1 MSLRRQNGFTLI
13 ELMVTLT
20 VFVILSSIA
29 YPSFRSMIRSNRL
42 ATANN
47 EVIALT
53 NLARSEA
60 IRNNRGGGLCGS
72 TDGLACDGEWSK
84 GLLAWSDL
92 DADGVLGSNDSVLRF
107 SLGNPQLSVVGPPG
121 ATIAFDGRGRRKAAD
136 DQTVVLSPASCK
148 AGEQRSTLTINKS
161 GQVRVTKGTCS

>member
-20 VFVILSSIA
+20 VFVILASIA

-72 TDGLACDGEWSK
+72 TDGQACDGEWSK

-107 SLGNPQLSVVGPPG
+107 SLGNPQLSVVGPRERPSPLM
-121 ATIAFDGRGRRKAAD
+121 AVAVARPRTIRRWCCPRRPARPANSAAH
-136 DQTVVLSPASCK
+136 
-148 AGEQRSTLTINKS
+148 
-161 GQVRVTKGTCS
+161 